1 MEKRE
6 RLLSQSAGSRTER
19 DAAMNLTGFT
29 FFCAIIIGTLAIT
42 YSAAKQT
49 TNTQDFYTAA
59 HGLTGIQN
67 GLAIAGDYMSAASFL
82 GVVGAIALGGFDGLF
97 YALGFLVSYL
107 VILLLVAEPLRNLGR
122 FTLADAIAVR
132 FDNVLLR
139 GVIAINTVMI
149 STFYMIAQLVGAG
162 ALIHLLL
169 DLPYSTA
176 IMIVGSLMTI
186 YVVFGGMVATSWV
199 QIIKSILLLASTL
212 MVSLIVLSRFDWSV
226 LQLFSHV
233 SSATPLGE
241 RFLAPGNHFRDP
253 LDTLSLHLALLLG
266 TAGLPHIIAR
276 FFTVRD
282 AATIRR
288 SVVVATGLIS
298 VFYIMTIILGFGAA
312 SLVGH
317 EQLTAV
323 DDGGNLAVPLLSYAL
338 GGEFLMAFI
347 SAVAF
352 ATILA
357 VVTGLVLSASSAFA
371 HDFYSHVIRKGN
383 ASEREQMYAAKCS
396 SIGVGVISIVLAIGA
411 QHVNVA
417 FLVALTFSVAA
428 SANLPLILFTLY
440 WRKFTSTGA
449 ICGIVSGLLSSVV
462 LVIVSPSV
470 MHPLEGWIQREP
482 LFPLTN
488 PALVSIP
495 LGFLGAYLGS
505 LLSAREVDEQRYLR
519 VMLQAHTGVRLEEPE
534 KAEG

>member
-1 MEKRE
+1 
-6 RLLSQSAGSRTER
+6 
-19 DAAMNLTGFT
+19 MNLTGFT
-29 FFCAIIIGTLAIT
+29 FFCAIIVGTLAIT
-42 YSAAKQT
+42 YSAARRT
-49 TNTQDFYTAA
+49 IDTRDFYTAA
-59 HGLTGIQN
+59 HGLTGVQN

-82 GVVGAIALGGFDGLF
+82 GIAGAIALGGFDGMF
-97 YALGFLVSYL
+97 YSLGFLVSYL
-107 VILLLVAEPLRNLGR
+107 VILLLIAEPLHNLGR

-132 FDNVLLR
+132 FANPVLR

-149 STFYMIAQLVGAG
+149 SIFYMIAQLVGAG

-199 QIIKSILLLASTL
+199 QIIKSVLLLASTL

-241 RFLAPGNHFRDP
+241 QFLVPGNHFQDP
-253 LDTLSLHLALLLG
+253 LDTLSLQLGLLLG

-282 AATIRR
+282 APTTRR
-288 SVVVATGLIS
+288 SVAVATGLIS
-298 VFYIMTIILGFGAA
+298 VFYIMTMILGLGAA
-312 SLVGH
+312 SLVGWD
-317 EQLTAV
+317 QLTAV
-323 DDGGNLAVPLLSYAL
+323 DDGGNLAVPLLSHAL

-371 HDFYSHVIRKGN
+371 HDFYSHVIRKGS
-383 ASEREQMYAAKCS
+383 ASEREQMYAAKFS
-396 SIGVGVISIVLAIGA
+396 SIGVGLISIVLAIGA
-411 QHVNVA
+411 QHINVA
-417 FLVALTFSVAA
+417 FLVSLTFSVAA

-440 WRKFTSTGA
+440 WKRFTATGA
-449 ICGIVSGLLSSVV
+449 ICGIVTGLVSSIL
-462 LVIVSPSV
+462 LVIASPSV
-470 MHPLEGWIQREP
+470 MHPVEGWIQREP

-495 LGFLGAYLGS
+495 LGFLGAFLGT
-505 LLSAREVDEQRYLR
+505 LFSAREADEQHYFR
-519 VMLQAHTGVRLEEPE
+519 VILQAHTGIRMDQPSAEE
-534 KAEG
+534 KRKR